1 MKKVQTKKLT
11 EKEIENVTKYI
22 INKASEIYME
32 DGRLIIDG
40 MPDVFDLREVL
51 EEAGELKG
59 EDRIVKLIGEAT
71 EEDAPLKRYDVA
83 VELRAY
89 ASVTASSPQE
99 AIDTA
104 LPEANDFD
112 YVASADDGKTV
123 FIGSPNVH
131 AS

>member
-11 EKEIENVTKYI
+11 EKEIEDITKCI
-22 INKASEIYME
+22 INEASEMYME

-40 MPDVFDLREVL
+40 IPDVFDLREIL
-51 EEAGELKG
+51 EGAGELKG
-59 EDRIVKLIGEAT
+59 EDRIVKLIGEEA

-89 ASVTASSPQE
+89 SSVTASNPQE

-104 LPEANDFD
+104 LSEASNFD
-112 YVASADDGKTV
+112 YAASADDGKTV
-123 FIGSPNVH
+123 FIGTPMYK
-131 AS
+131 